1 MHLPLGIFA
10 FLFLTAFA
18 HTDENLNRVLKRLES
33 ALQKRNPY
41 PSERRKSKQIETT
54 AEVPEG
60 QNFYHRHNKPI
71 KDYLNR
77 RNPDSRHVAP
87 EENLHRRHPD
97 TRHSIP
103 PAEYLH
109 RRHPDTRHSIPPAEY
124 LHRRHPDTRHN
135 IPPAEYLHRRHP
147 VNQYDTE
154 VERRG
159 PYRRISDSEEYLD
172 ERHGPNPNLE
182 ENYDEVDARQKRV
195 GSNKS
200 DEVDALDKDYMK
212 YEEFRCPTLKKVLND
227 LFQGFPQI
235 TDMSWNMSVNM
246 SAFRPIASRAIG
258 TYKASGNGRLAF
270 LQLTEDLANYVITKR
285 MVCPATKFQH
295 LTTYLMKLGL
305 EDAFRNSSDSLFH
318 RLSETF
324 KLWEKQ
330 IPYNE
335 QFIRSSIDS
344 VHSEIYGEIV
354 PKIQVREFPHLRAIL
369 ESINMKGMGNLM
381 KTGKFPSESDLFQ
394 MFNNTVVNHS
404 QAFRCTSAKDLYENQ
419 RQIFGHFLK
428 EYDNKIFT
436 YELSKEFI
444 SILQELFRNHYPS
457 QILNTN
463 VEYQMTL
470 EFDQYIEGI
479 IDGIREYLKV
489 IGNGST
495 SARAMLFKDMLDEN
509 QLKIAMKIEASL
521 NGYAGLNT
529 TSCPPTSCQPTSN
542 PKTNEWISQV
552 QSVID
557 RLRKMPNSN
566 ETDISTLIQEL
577 QNIIDKSQV

>member
-1 MHLPLGIFA
+1 MYLPLGIFA
-10 FLFLTAFA
+10 CLFLTAFA
-18 HTDENLNRVLKRLES
+18 HTDEKLNSLLKRLES
-33 ALQKRNPY
+33 ALQKRNPF
-41 PSERRKSKQIETT
+41 PSERRQQKQIETT

-60 QNFYHRHNKPI
+60 QNFRENTFYLRHNKPI

-87 EENLHRRHPD
+87 AENLHRRHPD
-97 TRHSIP
+97 NRHSIP

-109 RRHPDTRHSIPPAEY
+109 SRHPDTRHDIPPS
-124 LHRRHPDTRHN
+124 
-135 IPPAEYLHRRHP
+135 EYLHRRHP

-154 VERRG
+154 VKRQG
-159 PYRRISDSEEYLD
+159 PYRRISYSEEYLD
-172 ERHGPNPNLE
+172 ERHGPNRNQ
-182 ENYDEVDARQKRV
+182 NYDEVDARQEKV

-212 YEEFRCPTLKKVLND
+212 YEEFRCPTLKNVLID

-246 SAFRPIASRAIG
+246 SAFRPIAGRAIR
-258 TYKASGNGRLAF
+258 TYKVSGNGRLAF
-270 LQLTEDLANYVITKR
+270 LQLTQNLANYVITKR
-285 MVCPATKFQH
+285 MVCPATKFQQ

-305 EDAFRNSSDSLFH
+305 EDAFRNSSDSLFN

-324 KLWEKQ
+324 KFWEKQ

-354 PKIQVREFPHLRAIL
+354 PKIQVREFPYLRGIL
-369 ESINMKGMGNLM
+369 ESIYMKGMEHLI
-381 KTGKFPSESDLFQ
+381 KTGKFPSERDLFQ
-394 MFNNTVVNHS
+394 MFNNTVVINS
-404 QAFRCTSAKDLYENQ
+404 QAFRCTPAKDLYENQ
-419 RQIFGHFLK
+419 RQIFRQFLK
-428 EYDNKIFT
+428 EYDNKMFT

-479 IDGIREYLKV
+479 IDGIREYLNV

-529 TSCPPTSCQPTSN
+529 TSCPPTSCPPNPT
-542 PKTNEWISQV
+542 TNEWISQV

-566 ETDISTLIQEL
+566 ETDIATSIQEL
-577 QNIIDKSQV
+577 QNIIDKSQD